1 MGIFFKYHLIIYIK
15 MPSADKKKPVVKKP
29 KCVYCKGVK
38 KTVKGGQSGGCGCG
52 GMAAKPV

>member
-1 MGIFFKYHLIIYIK
+1 
-15 MPSADKKKPVVKKP
+15 MPSADKKKPVVKKPKP

-38 KTVKGGQSGGCGCG
+38 KTVKGGQSGGCGCA